1 MDIAVIGSN
10 MVDLI
15 SYINRMPRDGE
26 TVEAPDFALGCGGKG
41 ANQAVAAARL
51 GSAVRMV
58 TRVGNDLFADNTVA
72 NFERNGIDTTYVL
85 RTAATSGV
93 APIFVNPDS
102 QNSII
107 IVQGANSLLTPADID
122 AAATE
127 ISRCKLIVLQLEIPL
142 ETVYYAIDFG
152 VKHGIDVL
160 LNPAPAQPDLLLSR
174 VRACTYFTPNE
185 SELSLLTGM
194 PVETIPDVRNAAH
207 TLLEAG
213 MRNVIVTLGG
223 RGVLWVAEG
232 VDMLLP
238 ATPVEAVDT
247 TGAGDAF
254 IGCFSHY
261 VVATG
266 DIEYSLRMA
275 NRYAADSVTKR
286 GTQTSYASKEEFAL
300 LQS

>member
-1 MDIAVIGSN
+1 
-10 MVDLI
+10 
-15 SYINRMPRDGE
+15 
-26 TVEAPDFALGCGGKG
+26 
-41 ANQAVAAARL
+41 
-51 GSAVRMV
+51 
-58 TRVGNDLFADNTVA
+58 
-72 NFERNGIDTTYVL
+72 
-85 RTAATSGV
+85 
-93 APIFVNPDS
+93 
-102 QNSII
+102 
-107 IVQGANSLLTPADID
+107 
-122 AAATE
+122 
-127 ISRCKLIVLQLEIPL
+127 
-142 ETVYYAIDFG
+142 
-152 VKHGIDVL
+152 
-160 LNPAPAQPDLLLSR
+160 
-174 VRACTYFTPNE
+174 
-185 SELSLLTGM
+185 M
-194 PVETIPDVRNAAH
+194 PVETIPDIRNAAH

-223 RGVLWVAEG
+223 RGVLWVADG

-286 GTQTSYASKEEFAL
+286 GTQISYASKEEFAL